1 MFVLIAWWELI
12 RGNGWGWLWR
22 VSDWWR
28 HLRKHLGINASNYFK
43 YLMGRYKWG
52 PRGACMLS
60 LPPPSLL
67 KFIHLLHLNQ
77 VCVQYFIRD
86 LTYAHASTL

>member
-28 HLRKHLGINASNYFK
+28 HLRKHLGINATNYFM
-43 YLMGRYKWG
+43 YQWT
-52 PRGACMLS
+52 GAVRS
-60 LPPPSLL
+60 PPSSLI
-67 KFIHLLHLNQ
+67 KFRQLLHLNQ
-77 VCVQYFIRD
+77 ASVYDFISNLTDVQ
-86 LTYAHASTL
+86 ASAF